1 MQIVTATMK
10 KMKYEVV
17 KTKIGLLYVNNKIDL
32 SSKIVQAED
41 NGRASSK

>member
-17 KTKIGLLYVNNKIDL
+17 KTKIGLLYVSAIALLGTYLAKMKTLIQKD
-32 SSKIVQAED
+32 A
-41 NGRASSK
+41 